1 MTPWRR
7 VRALF
12 PLPLFWRN
20 FLTFWL
26 GAAAIVGIG
35 MALTAAVAWY
45 RFDALDGLSP
55 AALTEDAR
63 EAAATHGRPGLV
75 RWLRA
80 MDSHA
85 SALNIYIVDDHLNEL
100 LGRPLPARLRNH
112 LSERLVPMWH
122 AGQLGHP
129 DHGHV
134 PRPGARVSWWD
145 PQPIAL
151 PGGPQG
157 TELLMLF
164 LPFDSSRWEVLHLSP
179 VALAF
184 GLFALA
190 VSAPLCWALTRHVTG
205 PTRRL
210 REATQA
216 LAAGNLATRTPPSLA
231 RRADELG
238 QLARDFDAM
247 AGRLQRLMDW
257 REQLLRNIAHELRSP
272 LGRLRLSLEL
282 ARRRDATLALQFDR
296 IERETERLDALV
308 ERTLQLARL
317 HAVEPVRSA
326 IDLTEL
332 VDVIVADAR
341 FEAAGRGAAIDWAA
355 PAALPFDADGA
366 ALGSA
371 IENILRNAVRYT
383 DPAAPVTVTLAADAD
398 AVRLDIV
405 DGGPGVPEAALPSLF
420 EPFFRVRN
428 GAGHPAGAGLG
439 LSIAQAAIAAHGG
452 TVTAHNAAPHGLA
465 VRICLP
471 RHAAQAAED
480 TVVDLAALH

>member
-1 MTPWRR
+1 MNWRRR

-26 GAAAIVGIG
+26 GMAAIVGIG

-55 AALTEDAR
+55 AVLTEDAL
-63 EAAATHGRPGLV
+63 EVAQTQGRPGLE

-85 SALNIYIVDDHLNEL
+85 SALDIYIVDDTLQEL
-100 LGRPLPARLRNH
+100 LGRPLPARLRNR
-112 LSERLVPMWH
+112 LADRLVPMWRAGLIGH
-122 AGQLGHP
+122 AVA
-129 DHGHV
+129 HV
-134 PRPGARVSWWD
+134 PGPGARVSWWD

-151 PGGPQG
+151 PQGG
-157 TELLMLF
+157 ELLMLF

-179 VALAF
+179 VVLSL

-205 PTRRL
+205 PVRRL

-216 LAAGNLATRTPPSLA
+216 LADGELATRTPPVLA

-247 AGRLQRLMDW
+247 ADRLQRLMDW

-282 ARRRDATLALQFDR
+282 ARRRDAMLDLQFER

-317 HAVEPVRSA
+317 HAMAPVLRP
-326 IDLTEL
+326 IDLAEL
-332 VDVIVADAR
+332 LDVIVTDAR
-341 FEAAGRGAAIDWAA
+341 FEAVARGVAICWTPPDELIVEADAAT
-355 PAALPFDADGA
+355 
-366 ALGSA
+366 LGSA
-371 IENILRNAVRYT
+371 IENILRNAIRYT
-383 DPAAPVTVTLAADAD
+383 DPAAPVTVTLQADETAI
-398 AVRLDIV
+398 RIDIV
-405 DGGPGVPEAALPSLF
+405 DGGPGVPQDALASLF
-420 EPFFRVRN
+420 EPFYRVRS
-428 GAGHPAGAGLG
+428 GPGHPTGAGLG
-439 LSIAQAAIAAHGG
+439 LSIAQAGIAAHGG
-452 TVTAHNAAPHGLA
+452 TVSAHNVAPRGLA
-465 VRICLP
+465 LQVCLP
-471 RHAAQAAED
+471 RRTCDGAVGTAG
-480 TVVDLAALH
+480 TLAS

>member
-55 AALTEDAR
+55 AALTEDAI
-63 EAAATHGRPGLV
+63 EVASSQGRPGLR
-75 RWLRA
+75 RWLQA

-85 SALNIYIVDDHLNEL
+85 SALNIYIVDETLHDL
-100 LGRPLPARLRNH
+100 LGRPLPARLRNR
-112 LSERLVPMWH
+112 LSERLVPMWR
-122 AGQLGHP
+122 AGLVGQAALAQA
-129 DHGHV
+129 

-145 PQPIAL
+145 PQPMVL
-151 PGGPQG
+151 PEG
-157 TELLMLF
+157 ELLMLF

-216 LAAGNLATRTPPSLA
+216 LAAGELSARTPPALA

-247 AGRLQRLMDW
+247 ADRLQHLMDW

-282 ARRRDATLALQFDR
+282 ARRRDATLELQFER

-317 HAVEPVRSA
+317 HAIAPVRSA
-326 IDLTEL
+326 IDLAGL
-332 VDVIVADAR
+332 VDVVVADAR
-341 FEAAGRGAAIDWAA
+341 FEAAARGVAIRWT
-355 PAALPFDADGA
+355 PPPELLVDADPA

-383 DPAAPVTVTLAADAD
+383 DPAVPVTVALCADD
-398 AVRLDIV
+398 ESIRLDIV
-405 DGGPGVPEAALPSLF
+405 DGGPGVPEDALASLF
-420 EPFFRVRN
+420 EPFYRVRN
-428 GAGHPAGAGLG
+428 GPGQPAGAGLG

-452 TVTAHNAAPHGLA
+452 TVVARNAAPRGLA
-465 VRICLP
+465 VRVWLP
-471 RHAAQAAED
+471 RRALA
-480 TVVDLAALH
+480 VVGAVTEGLPA

>member
-1 MTPWRR
+1 MNGWRR
-7 VRALF
+7 VRALL

-20 FLTFWL
+20 FLAFWL
-26 GAAAIVGIG
+26 GMAAIVGIG

-45 RFDALDGLSP
+45 RFEALDGLSP
-55 AALTEDAR
+55 AALTADAVEVAR
-63 EAAATHGRPGLV
+63 TQGRPGLR

-80 MDSHA
+80 MDSHD
-85 SALNIYIVDDHLNEL
+85 SALDVYIVDHALRDM
-100 LGRPLPARLRNH
+100 LGRQLPARLRNH
-112 LSERLVPMWH
+112 LADRIVPMWRAGMIGH
-122 AGQLGHP
+122 AVA
-129 DHGHV
+129 HV

-151 PGGPQG
+151 PDGS
-157 TELLMLF
+157 ELLLLF
-164 LPFDSSRWEVLHLSP
+164 LPFDSSRWDVLHLSP
-179 VALAF
+179 VALAL
-184 GLFALA
+184 GMFALA

-205 PTRRL
+205 PVRRL

-216 LAAGNLATRTPPSLA
+216 LAEGELATRTPPVLA

-247 AGRLQRLMDW
+247 ADQLQRLVDW

-317 HAVEPVRSA
+317 HAMAPVRSPV
-326 IDLTEL
+326 DLAGL

-341 FEAAGRGAAIDWAA
+341 FEAAARGVAIHWTA
-355 PAALPFDADGA
+355 PDELVFDADAA

-371 IENILRNAVRYT
+371 IENILRNAIRYT
-383 DPAAPVTVTLAADAD
+383 DPTAPVSVTLQADAE
-398 AVRLDIV
+398 AIRLDIV
-405 DGGPGVPEAALPSLF
+405 DGGPGVPAEALASLF
-420 EPFFRVRN
+420 EPFYRVRS
-428 GAGHPAGAGLG
+428 GPGHPAGAGLG
-439 LSIAQAAIAAHGG
+439 LSIAHAGIAAHGG
-452 TVTAHNAAPHGLA
+452 TVSARNARPRGLA
-465 VRICLP
+465 VSVHLP
-471 RHAAQAAED
+471 R
-480 TVVDLAALH
+480 LA